1 LAVVHI
7 MQAFER
13 RLRSTTIAK
22 GAPAR
27 AATIAAPSLLAAQ
40 AKTNGVG
47 G

>member
-1 LAVVHI
+1 MH
-7 MQAFER
+7 AFER
-13 RLRSTTIAK
+13 RQRSTTVAK

-27 AATIAAPSLLAAQ
+27 AATIAAPSVLPRPRHAQ